1 MDNKKRL
8 MDELA
13 EASRAGRNVIPDE
26 YFADRVYRKALA
38 AGTEC
43 SVVKTPA
50 FAVLVPVLCVLLA
63 VLFVTENYMV
73 QEKTIYLMELLVV
86 GVSGVII

>member
-1 MDNKKRL
+1 M
-8 MDELA
+8 
-13 EASRAGRNVIPDE
+13 
-26 YFADRVYRKALA
+26 
-38 AGTEC
+38 
-43 SVVKTPA
+43 KTSA

-73 QEKTIYLMELLVV
+73 QEKTIYLMELLVA